1 MINSLK
7 YYQEHLEKYQSE
19 TKRLYRKMT
28 AFSMYRLAVFLMA
41 VLGVYMTFSEW
52 KVALLISAIGVVVFL
67 ILLTKHTDIKRL
79 RDFNK
84 ALVAINEDEIEI
96 ASGHFHKRNTGSQFQ
111 DPNHFYSLDIDLF
124 GRGSFFQFIN
134 RITINEGTEK
144 LVEALKANNVE
155 DIVLRQE
162 AIKELSEKTRWR
174 QFYSAT

>member
-19 TKRLYRKMT
+19 TKRFYRKVT

-41 VLGVYMTFSEW
+41 GLGVYMTFSEW

-96 ASGHFHKRNTGSQFQ
+96 ASGHFHERNTGSQFQ

-134 RITINEGTEK
+134 RTTINEGTEK